1 MQAELNFLS
10 IFLLLHV
17 VKSWYCVLRE
27 PESNCMDQN
36 LIDVRNFVN
45 LNLQVLDFEDLFLF
59 YAFIFTL
66 YKH

>member
-1 MQAELNFLS
+1 
-10 IFLLLHV
+10 
-17 VKSWYCVLRE
+17 
-27 PESNCMDQN
+27 MDQN

-59 YAFIFTL
+59 CAFIFTL